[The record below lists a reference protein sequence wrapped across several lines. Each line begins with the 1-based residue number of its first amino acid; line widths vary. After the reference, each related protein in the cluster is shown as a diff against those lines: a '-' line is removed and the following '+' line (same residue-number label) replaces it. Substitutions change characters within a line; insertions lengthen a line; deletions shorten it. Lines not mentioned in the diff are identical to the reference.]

1 MKKFWQY
8 FDLMRLSVA
17 ASFLIGLGDFV
28 LLKIGDP
35 LGPFL
40 FSFGLLGVCVLGLNL
55 FTGKCGFIFEDKIK
69 FLDIILILALNLIFG
84 YAIGVIFGLM
94 DGSIIGAAENKV
106 ASWGISW
113 GFFLKSVMCGA
124 IMYLAVE
131 LYRRGTKLGILIG
144 VPLFIFCGF
153 QHSIANVIT
162 MGVAVEFSWA
172 VLLCALGNFVGSIA
186 TWGFCR
192 RNIPN
197 SLNKKVI
204 DKNLPEV
211 KIHGIYKH
219 FKGDLY
225 LVEDV
230 AWHSE
235 TGEKLVSYRALY
247 GDERLYVRPYEMFV
261 EKVDRKKYPKVKQEY
276 RFELQNIESKK
287 KR

>member
-1 MKKFWQY
+1 MKTFWRY
-8 FDLMRLSVA
+8 FDLIRLAVA

-28 LLKIGDP
+28 LLKIGEP

-55 FTGKCGFIFEDKIK
+55 FTGKCGFLFEDRIK
-69 FLDIILILALNLIFG
+69 FLDIVLILVINLIFG
-84 YAIGVIFGLM
+84 YAIGVLFSVM
-94 DGSIIGAAENKV
+94 DGSVVSAAEGKV
-106 ASWGISW
+106 ANWGISW

-144 VPLFIFCGF
+144 VPLFIFSGF

-162 MGVAVEFSWA
+162 MGVAVSFSWS

-186 TWGFCR
+186 TWGLCR
-192 RNIPN
+192 KNTI
-197 SLNKKVI
+197 LVNKKNTEKV
-204 DKNLPEV
+204 LPEV

-225 LVEDV
+225 IVEDV
-230 AWHSE
+230 VENSE
-235 TGEKLVSYRALY
+235 TGEKMVSYRALY
-247 GDERLYVRPYEMFV
+247 GNEKSYVRPLEMFV
-261 EKVDRKKYPKVKQEY
+261 SKVDHKKYPKVKQKY
-276 RFELQNIESKK
+276 RFELQEIESKNK
-287 KR
+287 